1 MQLRDLIKY
10 GSDILQE
17 AGIQEYTSDA
27 KLLAMHVL
35 GYDYTGLLMHMYDEI
50 SVDDEDVYKDVVL
63 LRTSHYPCQ
72 YIVGSQD
79 FMGYTFKVEEEV
91 LIPRPETEILVE
103 TSLELTRDFI
113 DCRALDMCCGTGCIG
128 ISYYLK
134 RKEDGFDKD
143 EVTLVDISKK
153 AIMLSEENMFNL
165 GAKCD
170 IIESDL
176 FENIDS
182 KFDLIMSNP
191 PYIPTS
197 DIEEIMED
205 VKEYEP
211 RLALDGMDDGLYFYK
226 EIIDKS
232 KKYLDSE
239 GYLVFEIGYNQYD
252 DIRKILHEAGFY
264 QVSVKKD
271 YAGLDRVVVARR

>member
-1 MQLRDLIKY
+1 MQLKDLIKY
-10 GSDILQE
+10 GSDTLQE
-17 AGIQEYTSDA
+17 AGIQEYANDA
-27 KLLAMHVL
+27 KLLAMYVL
-35 GYDYTGLLMHMYDEI
+35 ELDYTGIFMKMYDEVSCEDEETYRDFI
-50 SVDDEDVYKDVVL
+50 SV
-63 LRTSHYPCQ
+63 RSSHYPCQ
-72 YIVGSQD
+72 YIIGSQD

-103 TSLELTRDFI
+103 TALELTSEFT

-134 RKEDGFDKD
+134 RKEAGYKD
-143 EVTLVDISKK
+143 DRITLADISKK
-153 AIMLSEENMFNL
+153 AILLTEENMFNL

-170 IIESDL
+170 IIETDL
-176 FENIDS
+176 FEKIDS
-182 KFDLIMSNP
+182 KYDLIMSNP

-197 DIEEIMED
+197 DIDEIMED
-205 VKEYEP
+205 VREFEP
-211 RLALDGMDDGLYFYK
+211 RLALDGMEDGLYFYK

-232 KKYLDSE
+232 KTYLDNE
-239 GYLVFEIGYNQYD
+239 GYLVFEIGYDQYE
-252 DIRKILHEAGFY
+252 DIRGMLLETGFN